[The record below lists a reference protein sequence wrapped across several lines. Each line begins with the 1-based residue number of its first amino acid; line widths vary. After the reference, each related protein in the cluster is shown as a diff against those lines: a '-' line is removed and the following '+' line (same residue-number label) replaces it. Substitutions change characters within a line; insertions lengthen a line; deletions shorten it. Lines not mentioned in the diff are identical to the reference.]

1 LDRTPG
7 GFAENFEALWANCL
21 AENDAISAACDSKA
35 VPPPQ
40 RNTNEW
46 STEGDKVALLGFKDS
61 GNGAGLESWTPDG
74 EPCAGG
80 WRGVACEGGAVTA
93 VELGTY
99 LAWPTAN
106 PNFNGDLT
114 GDLAEL
120 ASLFRIVTLNLGDM
134 AVAGELSSLSGL
146 AELSTL
152 AMSRTVV
159 TGNLSSLSGLPALST
174 LFLDGTA
181 VTGWPLVSA
190 GGKTFAD
197 ASDHLGS
204 QTK

>member
-1 LDRTPG
+1 MMWPAAWCVL
-7 GFAENFEALWANCL
+7 L
-21 AENDAISAACDSKA
+21 AIISAACGSKA
-35 VPPPQ
+35 APPPQ
-40 RNTNEW
+40 WNTNKW
-46 STEGDKVALLGFKDS
+46 SAEGDKAALLAYKAS
-61 GNGAGLESWTPDG
+61 GNGAGLESWMPEG
-74 EPCAGG
+74 EPCTGR
-80 WRGVACEGGAVTA
+80 WKGVVCEVGAVTT

-99 LAWPTAN
+99 LAWPTTN
-106 PNFNGDLT
+106 PDFNVDLT

-120 ASLFRIVTLNLGDM
+120 AGLFRLVTLSLGDT

-152 AMSRTVV
+152 AISRTVV

>member
-1 LDRTPG
+1 M
-7 GFAENFEALWANCL
+7 
-21 AENDAISAACDSKA
+21 
-35 VPPPQ
+35 
-40 RNTNEW
+40 
-46 STEGDKVALLGFKDS
+46 
-61 GNGAGLESWTPDG
+61 
-74 EPCAGG
+74 
-80 WRGVACEGGAVTA
+80 
-93 VELGTY
+93 
-99 LAWPTAN
+99 
-106 PNFNGDLT
+106 
-114 GDLAEL
+114 
-120 ASLFRIVTLNLGDM
+120 TLNLGDM